1 MIGSHLVK
9 TSIRTAA
16 LTLALALAA
25 APALAHHC
33 KGGHFD
39 PETCDVGGGGGG
51 GDTSELL
58 YKVDFTSHL
67 TFVAPTYLPLCSAQ
81 TQNERNYTALFDRHD
96 LCATVFTSSGVA
108 LTDDILI
115 QVGKN
120 KDKHIVSVQLFG
132 QDVIGKD
139 GIAHESEIVE
149 IDPPVVPSESGF
161 IVEVDIDDLPIWKM
175 NKHLTGGGKRIEI
188 IGYIS
193 IGDMVYSPLPQ

>member
-1 MIGSHLVK
+1 MIRSDLVK
-9 TSIRTAA
+9 TLTWAA
-16 LTLALALAA
+16 ALALALGLAT
-25 APALAHHC
+25 APVKAHHC

-39 PETCDVGGGGGG
+39 PDTCGGG
-51 GDTSELL
+51 TTELL
-58 YKVDFTSHL
+58 FKVDFTKHL
-67 TFVAPTYLPLCSAQ
+67 DFDAPTYLPLCSAQ

-96 LCATVFTSSGVA
+96 LCATVFTSSGA
-108 LTDDILI
+108 TLTDDILI

-149 IDPPVVPSESGF
+149 IDPPVVPSEAGF
-161 IVEVDIDDLPIWKM
+161 IVEVDTDDLPIWKM